1 MIVIHRA
8 FLLTRECLKKR
19 LIKSLNSE
27 LFITAIQ
34 SALISLY
41 HATIFSSKIFHAT
54 AYVRVFNK

>member
-8 FLLTRECLKKR
+8 FLLTRECLKKGS
-19 LIKSLNSE
+19 IKSFNSE
-27 LFITAIQ
+27 LFITIIQ

-41 HATIFSSKIFHAT
+41 HVTIFSSKVYHAA